1 MRLFIAA
8 TVAASIFATNL
19 LAADLAAPLPAGKPA
34 GVQKAQDKGIA
45 PIFYVLGGIAV
56 AGVVVAA
63 VGNAS
68 GTPGAVPSTGT
79 L

>member
-1 MRLFIAA
+1 MRLLIAA

-34 GVQKAQDKGIA
+34 GVQKAQDTGIA
-45 PIFYVLGGIAV
+45 PIWYVIGGIAITG
-56 AGVVVAA
+56 ALVAA
-63 VGNAS
+63 IGNAS
-68 GTPGAVPSTGT
+68 GTPGVTPSTGT